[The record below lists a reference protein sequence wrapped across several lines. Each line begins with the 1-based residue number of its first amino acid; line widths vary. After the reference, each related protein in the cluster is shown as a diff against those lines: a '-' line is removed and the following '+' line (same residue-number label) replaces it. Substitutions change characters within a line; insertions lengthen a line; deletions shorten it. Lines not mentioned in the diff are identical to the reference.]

1 MTVSAA
7 NFIPLT
13 SGVANDNHTYGKTC
27 RLSKFAGGVVLAA
40 SILVSG
46 SLVAQQGT
54 SVSDVNGPKV
64 IVPSTRTTQVMV
76 LNGDSSVTG
85 FATSNPA
92 SYAVSCAAPG
102 GVATSGGESLT
113 LALDETENALFQTGA
128 GSTTPAVV
136 GRGVPYSGTNCSN
149 SPALAA
155 GGTGAKTVLSTED
168 ISHKRLYVVSTGSTA
183 SPDTITGYN
192 TTGVGYYSPSAQA
205 LTQPI
210 QANLDTG
217 GTYTSAVVD
226 TDGLYGDA
234 VVTELRT
241 ATSTGGTWVYS
252 YTFGKATKLLGPG
265 GVDLPAINSFI
276 IHNPND
282 GGGGLLVLVNQD
294 GLTSSNLTNPP
305 LDTTPFTIIDLG
317 QLHELLSA
325 TLYPRTLTL
334 PAVTTIPSS
343 LSYYAMLGAV
353 YNPGDRNIYAVVG
366 GGTSLTNIQRQIV
379 RYGVS
384 PLDAPTETAIQ
395 DVSIVP
401 LSSAQVT
408 QLAINSASGTLQIL
422 AKDSNRLFTAS
433 ILMSGPVVTEITG
446 STFSDSNFLPTYISS
461 NSLLG
466 ETYIASLAQVD
477 VLTRPVASKM
487 QAVLDL
493 TGPEVQQTVGQGYVQ
508 LLGLFPDISD
518 SALSTATITITATP
532 VIGGSAFTF
541 ATVNAGQ
548 TLTLPTSL
556 SGTFPAANIYNLVA
570 SYPGD
575 AQYAAATSAPVTIAV
590 GQAYFSTSIT
600 ATAGFNSGTGAGSAT
615 VTLAGSTYVPSGT
628 IDLKSVNSGLTLATF
643 YLSGGISNPMVIP
656 FTAPP
661 STTTIVATYSGDS
674 KNQGSTT
681 GNVALTHAALVTP
694 AITATVP
701 ATGTVNTNVHF
712 PLSFTSTTTN
722 TPTGTITIFASSST
736 TSYALVGTVSASS
749 AFATGGTVV
758 NWTPSVS
765 GSFSIYAQYGG
776 DSNYNAVSSR
786 QIGSIVIGGTYTFTM
801 SSPTT
806 ATAGAPFNVVVTA
819 STGATATGNITVNAF
834 KLGTTTP
841 VTLGTVNAAAAAGG
855 GATLAATIPGSGV
868 YFLNGN
874 YAGDANYLAS
884 SSGNTPTVNVTTGT
898 TPAVTLTPA
907 SVSLTAVVGAS
918 IQRSFLLYNTG
929 GVGLNISGI
938 TVTGQGFSQFNGCPT
953 ILLSGTNCTI
963 NVVFAPIATGT
974 FTGTLSIADNATGSP
989 HTSAL
994 TGTATA
1000 SSATAFPSNV
1010 AFIDQ
1015 TVGTG
1020 SFLRPKVSLINSG
1033 TTAFSVMSVTLS
1045 STPDFEIT
1053 TSPCGS
1059 VGSLPAGRNCTVS
1072 LEFHPTTVGAK
1083 TATLTFTTSNSA
1095 VPQSVT
1101 ITGNGLSGNPAT
1113 PPNCVDSDG
1122 DGLCDDWETNGVW
1135 VRTSSTSEKFIDL
1148 PSMGADPRHK
1158 DIFVQADYMETA
1170 ALPAGDHSHQMT
1182 SNAAYQELLG
1192 FDQSPVPNPDGTTG
1206 IHLHVDCGP
1215 TCYMILG
1222 TKKTWGALSQA
1233 AGMLEQPLLDTI
1245 HSGTSVAFD
1254 WTNYDQ
1260 ASSVFLASG
1269 RSLIFHHAIMAHM
1282 QNAKNSSS
1290 GLSRNGTTFNLG
1302 ASDIIVSF
1310 GGWSSV
1316 VGTDLQQAGTLMH
1329 ELGHNLGLHHGGD
1342 LDDNYKPNYLSIMN
1356 YNFQTGGVIFDNG
1369 KGPGNGF
1376 FDYSRFLLPALDET
1390 KLDELNGL
1398 NANSTIFT
1406 GAKNLSISQYG
1417 TLRFCQGDNPLVTS
1431 PQLVNYVDGN
1441 VNWNCNQTKTTVG
1454 TTITFSPI
1462 IDKAV
1467 VQQDINADGGQN
1479 LNYNGVVYPLTSF
1492 NDWPALVYTG
1502 GSVAGNGIGQAPPAT
1517 TQANEITQEQDS
1529 LIPKLYMVAI
1539 QTMGRVRSSPNS
1551 KMTLSVVI
1559 ANTGTTD
1566 DTYLLNASTL
1576 GGWAI
1581 NSSLPA
1587 SVAVSAKGTAT
1598 VSVTYTVPSNAING
1612 DKDTLLITAQSQND
1626 NFISDTKEVGLYA
1639 ITTPLPDS
1647 LSTAQIAF
1655 GSQVLGGTSA
1665 PGTVT
1670 VLNTGSANLSFG
1682 AVTATAEFAQT
1693 NNCGS
1698 VLTVG
1703 ASCVVSVTFT
1713 PSAAGA
1719 RTGTLSIN
1727 DGTGTAKTL
1736 ELTGTAVKAGL
1747 PIPSVTLSTNP
1758 AATSTGQTVSFN
1770 VSVAGA
1776 TSAVPT
1782 GTITI
1787 SNGTTQVGQV
1797 TIDASGNGTFTSS
1810 NLTAGAYSL
1819 IATYS
1824 GDQAFRATTSPN
1836 IVLSVVTAIPTTV
1849 ALTTSAVS
1857 VATGANVT
1865 FTATLGGGSTGS
1877 QPTGNVTFLD
1887 GPTVIGTKAL
1897 NASGVATFATT
1908 TLTAGT
1914 HAITARYGG
1923 DNMFGGAVST
1933 AVTETVGIFATTN
1946 TLTASATTV
1955 VTGAPV
1961 TMTATLTATT
1971 ATPTGTVTFLD
1982 GTTPLGTG
1990 TLNGSGVT
1998 TFSAT
2003 ALAIG
2008 THSITA
2014 QYAATG
2020 NFSGSISSAV
2030 QIVVTGAPDFSVSAN
2045 PTTLTVTGGS
2055 SGTAV
2060 FTVTPVN
2067 GYAGTLS
2074 FSCGTLPTYASCSF
2088 APTKLTF
2095 AAPTQVAQTTTL
2107 TFATT
2112 QTTALLRPLFSGRG
2126 PAPISLALGLPF
2138 GLLALGLGWKGRKT
2152 GKLGSLYLMLIFA
2165 ALAGVAALSGCAS
2178 NSVAPA
2184 TPAGTYTVPVT
2195 LTDGT
2200 TSHLLSYSVTVK

>member
-1 MTVSAA
+1 
-7 NFIPLT
+7 
-13 SGVANDNHTYGKTC
+13 
-27 RLSKFAGGVVLAA
+27 
-40 SILVSG
+40 
-46 SLVAQQGT
+46 
-54 SVSDVNGPKV
+54 
-64 IVPSTRTTQVMV
+64 MV

-92 SYAVSCAAPG
+92 NYAVSCAAPG
-102 GVATSGGESLT
+102 GVATSGGASLT

-155 GGTGAKTVLSTED
+155 GGTGAKAVLSTED
-168 ISHKRLYVVSTGSTA
+168 IYHKRLYVVSTGSTA

-210 QANLDTG
+210 PANLDTG

-241 ATSTGGTWVYS
+241 ETSTGGTWVYS

-366 GGTSLTNIQRQIV
+366 GGTSLANIQRQIV

-401 LSSAQVT
+401 LSSAQAT

-433 ILMSGPVVTEITG
+433 ILTSGPVVKEITG

-477 VLTRPVASKM
+477 VLTRPAASKM

-493 TGPEVQQTVGQGYVQ
+493 TGPEVQQTVGQGYVR
-508 LLGLFPDISD
+508 LLGMFPDISD

-532 VIGGSAFTF
+532 VIGGSAFIF

-615 VTLAGSTYVPSGT
+615 VTLAGSTYVPGGT

-661 STTTIVATYSGDS
+661 STTAIVATYSGDS

-681 GNVALTHAALVTP
+681 GNVALTQAALVTP

-722 TPTGTITIFASSST
+722 APTGTITIFASSST

-776 DSNYNAVSSR
+776 DSNYNAVTSR

-806 ATAGAPFNVVVTA
+806 ATAGTPFNVVVTA
-819 STGATATGNITVNAF
+819 STGATATGNVTVNAF

-884 SSGNTPTVNVTTGT
+884 SSVNTPTVNVTTGT

-918 IQRSFLLYNTG
+918 IQRSFLLFNTG

-938 TVTGQGFSQFNGCPT
+938 AVAGQGFSQFNGCPT
-953 ILLSGTNCTI
+953 ILQSGTNCTI
-963 NVVFAPIATGT
+963 NVVFVPTASGT
-974 FTGTLSIADNATGSP
+974 FTGTLSITDNATGSP

-1053 TSPCGS
+1053 TSPCSS
-1059 VGSLPAGRNCTVS
+1059 VGSLPAGGNCTVS

-1083 TATLTFTTSNSA
+1083 TATLTFTTSSSA
-1095 VPQSVT
+1095 VAQSVT
-1101 ITGNGLSGNPAT
+1101 LGGNGLSGNPAT

-1135 VRTSSTSEKFIDL
+1135 VRTSSTAEKFVDL
-1148 PSMGADPRHK
+1148 PSMGADWHHK
-1158 DIFVQADYMETA
+1158 DIFIQADYMAT
-1170 ALPAGDHSHQMT
+1170 GDHTHKLKLTALAQLIS
-1182 SNAAYQELLG
+1182 S
-1192 FDQSPVPNPDGTTG
+1192 FDVSPVVNPDGTNG
-1206 IHLHVDCGP
+1206 IHLHIDCGYDCVMD
-1215 TCYMILG
+1215 TVKNTLWG
-1222 TKKTWGALSQA
+1222 TKSVAQELAEVT
-1233 AGMLEQPLLDTI
+1233 PLDTVNV
-1245 HSGTSVAFD
+1245 GRADNFD
-1254 WTNYDQ
+1254 WTKFDA
-1260 ASSVFLASG
+1260 ASTSFNASG
-1269 RSLIFHHAIMAHM
+1269 RKFIFHHLIMAHDLR
-1282 QNAKNSSS
+1282 AKDST
-1290 GLSRNGTTFNLG
+1290 GGISRNGATLASFRTG
-1302 ASDIIVSF
+1302 ASDFLVSL
-1310 GGWSSV
+1310 GSWTTDMMGTALNQSS
-1316 VGTDLQQAGTLMH
+1316 TLMH
-1329 ELGHNLGLHHGGD
+1329 ELGHNLGLEHGGNNE
-1342 LDDNYKPNYLSIMN
+1342 DNYKPNYLTVMN
-1356 YNFQTGGVIFDNG
+1356 YAMQING
-1369 KGPGNGF
+1369 LIVDGQNGYI
-1376 FDYSRFLLPALDET
+1376 DYSRFTLPILDEA
-1390 KLDELNGL
+1390 KLNEQVGMNVTAAGYPGSNGSPS
-1398 NANSTIFT
+1398 ADR
-1406 GAKNLSISQYG
+1406 YG
-1417 TLRFCQGDNPLVTS
+1417 TYFFCNGDDPSKVA
-1431 PQLVNYVDGN
+1431 PQQVNSFTGN
-1441 VNWNCNQTKTTVG
+1441 VNWNCNQFKTVG
-1454 TTITFSPI
+1454 PPVTFTPY
-1462 IDKAV
+1462 IDKTLV
-1467 VQQDINADGGQN
+1467 RSDVNGDGFVTLTG
-1479 LNYNGVVYPLTSF
+1479 GVSGLTSF
-1492 NDWPALVYTG
+1492 TDWPALVYTG
-1502 GSVAGNGIGQAPPAT
+1502 GAVAGNGVGSTPPMST
-1517 TQANEITQEQDS
+1517 PSIEITEEQAS
-1529 LIPKLYMVAI
+1529 LSIPPFGIAI
-1539 QTMGRVRSSPNS
+1539 TGMGRVHTAPGSQITLRFLLRNFGLTNDSYALTTTMQNS
-1551 KMTLSVVI
+1551 WPI
-1559 ANTGTTD
+1559 NT
-1566 DTYLLNASTL
+1566 A
-1576 GGWAI
+1576 A
-1581 NSSLPA
+1581 PA
-1587 SVAVSAKGTAT
+1587 SVSIVAGGQAEVT
-1598 VSVTYTVPSNAING
+1598 VTYTVPPSAANG
-1612 DKDTLLITAQSQND
+1612 SFDKLFVTVVSQTAPQIKDSVQVE
-1626 NFISDTKEVGLYA
+1626 TYA
-1639 ITTPLPDS
+1639 TTTPLPDAV
-1647 LSTAQIAF
+1647 STSAVNF
-1655 GSQVLGGTSA
+1655 GSQTVALTGGVQ
-1665 PGTVT
+1665 GV
-1670 VLNTGSANLSFG
+1670 VILNTGNSVLSFG
-1682 AVTATAEFAQT
+1682 SVTTTTEFAQA
-1693 NNCGS
+1693 NNCGTS
-1698 VLTVG
+1698 LAVG
-1703 ASCVVSVTFT
+1703 ASCMVDITFT
-1713 PSAAGA
+1713 PAASGA
-1719 RTGTLSIN
+1719 RTGTLTIN
-1727 DGTGTAKTL
+1727 DGTGTPKTVA
-1736 ELTGTAVKAGL
+1736 LTGTGV
-1747 PIPSVTLSTNP
+1747 PPSLSFPAVTLTATP
-1758 AATSTGQTVSFN
+1758 AVTSTGQTVTLSVN
-1770 VSVAGA
+1770 VA
-1776 TSAVPT
+1776 TLTSVPT
-1782 GTITI
+1782 GTVTIT
-1787 SNGTTQVGQV
+1787 NGTTQYGQV
-1797 TIDASGNGTFTSS
+1797 ALDASGHGMLTTSS
-1810 NLTAGAYSL
+1810 LGSSTYSL
-1819 IATYS
+1819 YAVYS
-1824 GDQAFRATTSPN
+1824 GDTTYRGSNSSYTPLTIVAATPIT
-1836 IVLSVVTAIPTTV
+1836 VT
-1849 ALTTSAVS
+1849 LTASAAA

-1865 FTATLGGGSTGS
+1865 FTAMLGGGSSSS

-1887 GPTVIGTKAL
+1887 GTTVLGTGLL

-1961 TMTATLTATT
+1961 TLTATLTATT

-1982 GTTPLGTG
+1982 GMTTLGTG
-1990 TLNGSGVT
+1990 TLNGSGVAP
-1998 TFSAT
+1998 FSAT

-2020 NFSGSISSAV
+2020 NFSGSTSSAV

-2112 QTTALLRPLFSGRG
+2112 QTTALLRPPFSGRG

-2152 GKLGSLYLMLIFA
+2152 GKLGRPYLMLIFA
-2165 ALAGVAALSGCAS
+2165 ALAGVAGLSGCAS